1 MKYKLS
7 VLVPGIRSHRW
18 RELYDSIKIS
28 FSGSWEMVVIGPFE
42 PSQDLMDEGNVKY
55 IKDFGSPIRCQ
66 QMGLIQSE
74 GEWITWAADDGQFFQ
89 SSLDIAFKHLE
100 EEKDGG
106 RRDPATPLYKNLVM
120 GKYYEG
126 YTGEVDQTKGALR
139 HMADDFYYILN
150 NHAGHDFPNMPAKS
164 YMLNVGIV
172 SKQLLEEVGGWD
184 CQFEVCPLSYNDL
197 AVRLKKF
204 KVNFIIQNEMM
215 YHCTHMP
222 VRTGDHGPI
231 HDAQITHDTPLFAS
245 IYSDPAQANRIY
257 VDLDNWKNSPD
268 HWTRRFG
275 SKEEKTVESYDEL
288 PFNTT
293 NDAW

>member
-7 VLVPGIRSHRW
+7 VLVPGIRSHLW
-18 RELYDSIKIS
+18 RDLYDSIKIS
-28 FSGSWEMVVIGPFE
+28 FSESWEMVIIGPFE
-42 PSQDLMDEGNVKY
+42 PSEDLMNEGNVKY

-66 QMGLIQSE
+66 QIGLVQSE

-100 EEKDGG
+100 EKKDT
-106 RRDPATPLYKNLVM
+106 ATPLYKNLVM

-126 YTGEVDQTKGALR
+126 YTGEVDQTQGALR
-139 HMADDFYYILN
+139 HMSEDFYYILN
-150 NHAGHDFPNMPAKS
+150 NHDGNQFANMPEKC

-197 AVRLKKF
+197 AIRIKKYG
-204 KVNFIIQNEMM
+204 VNFIIQNEMM

-222 VRTGDHGPI
+222 VRSGDHGPI
-231 HDAQITHDTPLFAS
+231 HDAQTTHDAPLFAS
-245 IYSDPAQANRIY
+245 IYSDPAQKDRIHIK
-257 VDLDNWKNSPD
+257 LDNWKNSMD
-268 HWTRRFG
+268 YWTRRFG
-275 SKEEKTVESYDEL
+275 SDKDKVAKSYGDLEYD
-288 PFNTT
+288 NKKY
-293 NDAW
+293 NW